1 MISLNSRFAIN
12 TAEVAAKV
20 LDGEAILINLS
31 TGTYYGID
39 KAGCRIWEMIEKGYN
54 QREIIETVVA
64 LYDVPAERAKADI
77 ESLIS
82 ELIKENLIMV
92 ADNSPSVAKYQ
103 MSLSE
108 QKLPYDQP
116 KLNIYRD
123 MADLLALDPPMPK
136 LDNAPWRDSQTPS

>member
-1 MISLNSRFAIN
+1 MISLNSRFVPN

-31 TGTYYGID
+31 TGTYFSID
-39 KAGCRIWEMIEKGYN
+39 KAGCKIWEMIEKGYN
-54 QREIIETVVA
+54 QREITEAVVT
-64 LYDVPAERAKADI
+64 LYDVPLEKAKTDV

-92 ADNSPSVAKYQ
+92 TDDSRSVAKYQ
-103 MSLSE
+103 MPSSG

-136 LDNAPWRDSQTPS
+136 LDNAPWRDS